1 MMMTIE
7 RVEMRHIRM
16 PLLSPFET
24 SFGVEDDREALV
36 LRLWADGL
44 EGWGECVA
52 GAFPGYSYETVG
64 TAWHALEAFFLP
76 AVVGQP
82 IDGVGEYRSRI
93 ERYKGHPQAR
103 AGLELAVWDLLGKA
117 TGKSLRS
124 LLGGEA
130 ERVPVGVSIGIQP
143 DAQRLVRVA
152 GEYLDQGYR
161 RIKVK
166 IKPGRDLEEVRAM
179 RRAFP
184 RIALQVDANSAYT
197 LDDGDMLRALDDFD
211 LLLIE
216 QPLAE
221 DDLIDHAR
229 LQAQMQTALCL
240 DESILSTRH
249 ARQALDIGA
258 CRVINIKPA
267 RVGGLAEA
275 RAIHDLCR
283 LRGIPVWCGGMLETG
298 IGRAANLA
306 LASLPGFTLPG
317 DISASARYYAR
328 DIAEPT
334 FTLNADSTIDVP
346 TGPGLGVQ
354 VNIDEL
360 DRVTVRRAEF
370 GPGERPEG
378 PA

>member
-82 IDGVGEYRSRI
+82 IDGVGEYRSLI

-117 TGKSLRS
+117 TSKSLQS

-130 ERVPVGVSIGIQP
+130 KRVPVGVSIGIQP
-143 DAQRLVRVA
+143 DAERLVRVA

-197 LDDGDMLRALDDFD
+197 LDDSDRLRGLDDFD

-229 LQAQMQTALCL
+229 LQAEMQTALCL

-283 LRGIPVWCGGMLETG
+283 ARGIPVWCGGMLETG

-334 FTLNADSTIDVP
+334 FTLNPDSTIDVP
-346 TGPGLGVQ
+346 TGPGLGVH
-354 VNIDEL
+354 VLIDEL
-360 DRVTVRRAEF
+360 DRVTVRKEEF
-370 GPGERPEG
+370 GAARRPEV